1 MDQTRFPPLRGL
13 KGGDVLVLDS
23 KGEDKEME
31 VAGRQF
37 RLDMG
42 GFICMWLGFFLRFL
56 LEIII

>member
-23 KGEDKEME
+23 TGEDKEME

-42 GFICMWLGFFLRFL
+42 GFICMWLGFFLRFYF
-56 LEIII
+56 